1 MKKTIYSLKAAA
13 LLAIVA
19 AMPVVTACSDD
30 DGEGGGAGEA
40 ARLTVVVAEGDG
52 TSPLDEGLRLG
63 MFMTG
68 GDGASVVSAV
78 MTAGAGGQL
87 AGADAITAAMQDGM
101 TLAAF
106 TPADLW
112 TAANYGQA
120 VQFSV
125 QTDQSAEA
133 AYRASDL
140 MMSPLTPVSGGKAA
154 LVMEHKMTKVSVHV
168 TDVTGLYDLTQA
180 SMAMPSCLTTVD
192 ADLVRGTVTTVEGVT
207 ADITCHSPGN
217 SPYRASAR
225 AIVAPGPVAAGAV
238 LTSLAVDGQ
247 TFTYS
252 LPEGAEWQGGKEY
265 VYSMRLT
272 NEGLV
277 PYDSY
282 VTDWKDNGEDLS
294 GDAEKQ

>member
-1 MKKTIYSLKAAA
+1 MKKTIYSLRGAA
-13 LLAIVA
+13 LLAMVA

-52 TSPLDEGLRLG
+52 TSPLDEGLRVG

-78 MTAGAGGQL
+78 MTVGAGGQL

-106 TPADLW
+106 CPAELW
-112 TAANYGQA
+112 TAGTYGQP
-120 VQFSV
+120 VQFGV
-125 QTDQSAEA
+125 PADQSTEA
-133 AYRASDL
+133 ACEAADL
-140 MMSPLTPVSGGKAA
+140 MFSPLTAVTGGRAA
-154 LVMEHKMTKVSVHV
+154 LVMEHKMARLTVHI
-168 TDVTGLYDLTQA
+168 TDVTGNYDLTA
-180 SMAMPSCLTTVD
+180 ARLTMPARLTTVT
-192 ADLVRGTVTTVEGVT
+192 ADLAQGTVTTVDGIT
-207 ADITCHSPGN
+207 ADITCHSPGD
-217 SPYRASAR
+217 SPYRASGQAV
-225 AIVAPGPVAAGAV
+225 VAPGPVAAGAV

-247 TFTYS
+247 TFTYT

-272 NEGLV
+272 SEGLV
-277 PYDSY
+277 TYDSY

>member
-1 MKKTIYSLKAAA
+1 MKKTIYSLRGAA
-13 LLAIVA
+13 LLAMVA

-30 DGEGGGAGEA
+30 DGDDGGAA
-40 ARLTVVVAEGDG
+40 DAPRLTVVVAEGDG
-52 TSPLDEGLRLG
+52 TSPLDEGQALG
-63 MFMTG
+63 MFLTG
-68 GDGASVVSAV
+68 GDGSAFVSATV
-78 MTAGAGGQL
+78 TAGAGGQL
-87 AGADAITAAMQDGM
+87 MGADAITAAMQDGM
-101 TLAAF
+101 TIAAF

-112 TAANYGQA
+112 AAANYGQA

-133 AYRASDL
+133 GYRASDL
-140 MMSPLTPVSGGKAA
+140 MMSPLTAVSGGKAA
-154 LVMEHKMTKVSVHV
+154 LVMEHKMAKVSVHV

-180 SMAMPSCLTTVD
+180 SMAMPSRLTTVS
-192 ADLVRGTVTTVEGVT
+192 ADLVQGTVTTVDGVT
-207 ADITCHSPGN
+207 ADIICHSPGN
-217 SPYRASAR
+217 SPYRASGQ

-272 NEGLV
+272 SEGLV

>member
-1 MKKTIYSLKAAA
+1 MKKIIDTLRGAA
-13 LLAIVA
+13 LLAMVA

-30 DGEGGGAGEA
+30 EGDGGGAGDA
-40 ARLTVVVAEGDG
+40 PRLTVVVAEGDG
-52 TSPLDEGLRLG
+52 TSPLDEGQTLG

-68 GDGASVVSAV
+68 GDGASFVSATV
-78 MTAGAGGQL
+78 TAGAGGQL
-87 AGADAITAAMQDGM
+87 MGADAITAAMQDGM

-140 MMSPLTPVSGGKAA
+140 MMSPLTAVSGGKAA

-180 SMAMPSCLTTVD
+180 SMAMPSRLTTVD
-192 ADLVRGTVTTVEGVT
+192 ADLVQGTVTTVDGIT

-217 SPYRASAR
+217 SPYRASGQAV
-225 AIVAPGPVAAGAV
+225 VAPGPVAAGAV
-238 LTSLAVDGQ
+238 LTSLAVDGE

-272 NEGLV
+272 SEGLV

>member
-1 MKKTIYSLKAAA
+1 MKKTIYTLKSAA
-13 LLAIVA
+13 LLAVMA
-19 AMPVVTACSDD
+19 ALPVVTACSDD
-30 DGEGGGAGEA
+30 DGDGGGAGDA
-40 ARLTVVVAEGDG
+40 PRLTVVVAEGDG

-87 AGADAITAAMQDGM
+87 AVADAITAAMQDGM

-125 QTDQSAEA
+125 QTDQSTAAACEA
-133 AYRASDL
+133 ADL
-140 MMSPLTPVSGGKAA
+140 MFSPLTAVTGGRAA
-154 LVMEHKMTKVSVHV
+154 LVMEHKMARLTVHI
-168 TDVTGLYDLTQA
+168 TDVTGNYDLTA
-180 SMAMPSCLTTVD
+180 ARLTMPSRLTTVT
-192 ADLVRGTVTTVEGVT
+192 ADLAQGTVTTVDGIT

-217 SPYRASAR
+217 SPYRASGQAV
-225 AIVAPGPVAAGAV
+225 VAPGPVAAGAV

-247 TFTYS
+247 TFTYT

-272 NEGLV
+272 SEGLV
-277 PYDSY
+277 TYDSY